1 MKTSNMTPRCR
12 LGSIVGAFVLS
23 ISSQTVFAQYIGGVG
38 AAPGLTN
45 APVLPSLQGVGAGTL
60 GSNLGATLATP
71 TGITSIGAASAVTT
85 TAGAAAGA
93 TAATTAATTGA
104 AVGTAGAVGA
114 TAAAVGGLSTLAVVG
129 GVVVVGAAVAVAAS
143 GGGGGS
149 GTTGTVAPK

>member
-85 TAGAAAGA
+85 TAGA